1 MCLKKWY
8 VQMYIKYVSIVRVC
22 RRAPDFSD
30 VRGEEV
36 LRVGG
41 AEEVVTNNKI
51 AGPYHK
57 A

>member
-1 MCLKKWY
+1 
-8 VQMYIKYVSIVRVC
+8 MYIKYVSIVRVC

-41 AEEVVTNNKI
+41 AEEVVTNNKL